1 MPSRIGTPH
10 KEVVVDPRYSQ
21 LAEIMAGFAT
31 NVQPGNH
38 VLLQTDVSVPHEMN
52 LAVVEAVRARG
63 GIMLKPEMLNP
74 RLQAVCLPGC
84 TESSLEVD
92 AESYLRTIK
101 GADVRIILRG
111 YQNPFELS
119 GVPEDDTRRYAKHYT
134 AKVIGA
140 STTDVRWV
148 LGGWPTIGFAQ
159 LAGMPTTA
167 MEDLFFRAVL
177 ADYPAMEKA
186 VEPLKVLMERT
197 KRVRIVGPGDTDLS
211 FSIEGIGAIPCVGHR
226 NIPDGEVYTAPV
238 RDSVNG
244 VMHYNTPTI
253 TKSGDRFS
261 DVRFVFR
268 NGRIVEAS
276 CGQGSQAKLDSI
288 LDTDEGARYIGE
300 FSLGLNWGINQIIG
314 DTLFDEKV
322 GGTLHF
328 TPGKA
333 YENAADNGNRS
344 GIHWDI
350 VLDQRPWAGGGEIY
364 FDGQLI
370 RKNGIFV
377 INELRGLN
385 PSLYQQ
391 EEVVI

>member
-1 MPSRIGTPH
+1 M
-10 KEVVVDPRYSQ
+10 EVIVDPRYTQ
-21 LAEIMAGFAT
+21 LAEIMAGFST

-52 LAVVEAVRARG
+52 QAVVEAVRARG

-74 RLQAVCLPGC
+74 RLQAACLPGC
-84 TESSLEVD
+84 TELSLAVD

-101 GADVRIILRG
+101 GAHVRIILRG

-119 GVPEDDTRRYAKHYT
+119 NVPEEDSRRYAKHYS
-134 AKVIGA
+134 AKVIGP

-148 LGGWPTIGFAQ
+148 LSGWPTMGFAQ

-167 MEDLFFRAVL
+167 MEELFFRAVL

-186 VEPLKVLMERT
+186 VEPLKALMERT
-197 KRVRIVGPGDTDLS
+197 KRVRIIGPGDTDLD
-211 FSIEGIGAIPCVGHR
+211 FNIDGIGAIPCVGHR

-238 RDSVNG
+238 RTSVNG
-244 VMHYNTPTI
+244 VMHYNTLTI
-253 TKSGDRFS
+253 TKSGDRFTNL
-261 DVRFVFR
+261 RFVFED
-268 NGRIVEAS
+268 GRIIEET
-276 CGQGSQAKLDSI
+276 CEQGDPAKLRSI

-300 FSLGLNWGINQIIG
+300 FSLGLNWGIDQIIG

-333 YENAADNGNRS
+333 YENAADNSNRS

-350 VLDQRPWAGGGEIY
+350 VLDQRQSAGGGEIY
-364 FDGQLI
+364 LDGCLI
-370 RKNGIFV
+370 RKNGLFV
-377 INELRGLN
+377 IDELAGLN
-385 PSLYQQ
+385 PTKAQA
-391 EEVVI
+391 EPVEVAS